1 MLHMPP
7 QQIVAFE
14 PPENPDAFQPGLNL
28 LFGTRPFLSGKAREA
43 NAGVFMK
50 FAPDQGFEPEAPA
63 AVYRHDAHP
72 GVVSNI
78 SR

>member
-1 MLHMPP
+1 MLRGLDIRDML
-7 QQIVAFE
+7 IIDRLE
-14 PPENPDAFQPGLNL
+14 LAFQPGLNL